1 MVNIL
6 ICLVAQW
13 WNKNWEM
20 HQNIVKYG
28 YTLFRIKVFLNS
40 ACLLTQTW
48 SGLNKPKETKN
59 RLTLICMEK
68 KVDSWTWRS
77 MWTVISVE

>member
-1 MVNIL
+1 
-6 ICLVAQW
+6 
-13 WNKNWEM
+13 M

-28 YTLFRIKVFLNS
+28 YTSFRIKDFLNS

-48 SGLNKPKETKN
+48 SGLNKPREIKN

-68 KVDSWTWRS
+68 KVDP
-77 MWTVISVE
+77 